1 MANKQLINVFMKK
14 NHVLIPITIGLVMGV
29 AIALLLVS
37 NSNSA
42 IFPEEIESLTGSE
55 GCLVIPGDLKGIC
68 KQNVNG
74 TEYNCVEATWLQ
86 RKDCTSD

>member
-1 MANKQLINVFMKK
+1 MKK

-29 AIALLLVS
+29 VIALLLNSKS
-37 NSNSA
+37 NSV
-42 IFPEEIESLTGSE
+42 IFPEEIESLTGPE
-55 GCLVIPGDLKGIC
+55 GCQVTPGDLKGIC